1 MKLIKFT
8 ALILTCALVLN
19 GCKNTNNISQQAPN
33 KNNAQVS
40 ADMNKVEYFTDTG
53 LSNPVA
59 TLQHPAGE
67 HANGVTYVTYQGLLE
82 DPYVAAYNH
91 DTKKWLGP
99 IKAATSEMGKDPKRK
114 IDNHGKPALIIDDL
128 GYIHIAF
135 GGHGGTPEMGE
146 NDMGNYNY
154 GKLKHIVSKRPYDI
168 TAWVELDNVSP
179 FGTYN
184 QWVKTS
190 NGDLYLFYRHG
201 AHQSHWVYQKST
213 DHGRTFGER
222 VSVMQP
228 KKRADGLGVDSWYGY
243 FSEEANDTIALAY
256 IYHRCGNNHA
266 SGKHLGERSNGYYMQ
281 MDTKTGQWRNVQG
294 EIITTPIDR
303 DTANQKTLVFK
314 TEGTEDWTGI
324 STVHLDE
331 NGDPHIIFAQGHHKN
346 RHQGGPK
353 KAYYYRW
360 DGNQWLVSKS
370 GQLPISSG
378 DHIVHSPLKTSTLLA
393 SRAKDKS
400 HMISWRHSIDGGNT
414 FKKGDVVLANKTFG
428 VQVSSFIRNAHP
440 DALML
445 VSEKIDNS
453 HLRKMYLVGQKG
465 PVLRVKSEAHHADEQ
480 LKARYQLK

>member
-1 MKLIKFT
+1 MQFIKLSGLVAWCTLALT
-8 ALILTCALVLN
+8 ACQSTSTPTDQPQTTAMVD
-19 GCKNTNNISQQAPN
+19 S
-33 KNNAQVS
+33 
-40 ADMNKVEYFTDTG
+40 VEYFTDTG

-67 HANGVTYVTYQGLLE
+67 YANGITYVTYQGPLE
-82 DPYVAAYNH
+82 DAYVAAYNH
-91 DTKKWLGP
+91 NTKQWLGP
-99 IKAATSEMGKDPKRK
+99 IKAGTSAMGKDPTRK

-135 GGHGGTPEMGE
+135 GGHGGTPEMGD
-146 NDMGNYNY
+146 NDLGNYNY

-168 TAWVELDNVSP
+168 TEWQELNNVSP

-222 VSVMQP
+222 VSVMKHQ
-228 KKRADGLGVDSWYGY
+228 KRDDGLGVDSWYGY
-243 FSEEANDTIALAY
+243 FSEEANDTIALGY
-256 IYHRCGNNHA
+256 IYHRCGNNHPN
-266 SGKHLGERSNGYYMQ
+266 GKHLGERTNGYYMQ
-281 MDTKTGQWRNVQG
+281 MDTNTGQWSNVQG
-294 EIITTPIDR
+294 EPIATPVTR
-303 DTANQKTLVFK
+303 DIANEKTLVLK
-314 TEGTEDWTGI
+314 TDHTDDWTGI

-331 NGDPHIIFAQGHHKN
+331 NGYPHIRFARGHHKN

-353 KAYYYRW
+353 KAHYYRW
-360 DGNQWLVSKS
+360 DGEQWLVSKT
-370 GQLPISSG
+370 GQLPISNG
-378 DHIVHSPLKTSTLLA
+378 DHVVHYPLKTSTLLA

-400 HMISWRHSIDGGNT
+400 HMISWRHSVDGGKT

-453 HLRKMYLVGQKG
+453 HLRKMYLVGQHG
-465 PVLRVKSEAHHADEQ
+465 PVMRAKSEAHQASDEMKQ
-480 LKARYQLK
+480 RYLITK